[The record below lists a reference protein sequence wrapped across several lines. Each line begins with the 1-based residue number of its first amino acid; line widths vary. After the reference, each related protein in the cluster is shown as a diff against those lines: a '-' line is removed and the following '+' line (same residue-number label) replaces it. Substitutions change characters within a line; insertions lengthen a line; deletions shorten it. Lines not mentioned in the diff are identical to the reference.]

1 LVSDTTHEIEF
12 YSKEKLKMANKNS
25 VNTTSSITK
34 HTRKQLEKSTGAG
47 AVDKSDFNKLVYS
60 SLNSKDDGISK
71 PDENKPLRIEKNF
84 NKHIVDLAVSQTKGW
99 RFSAPSHQISLEG
112 KEINIAES
120 GLSIM
125 YCELNADEDLW
136 QAAKFYLGSQTG
148 KVGINTYNPNAQ
160 LHVVQS
166 EQDNDLLKL
175 TLANNA
181 DVVHVDKNG
190 ATTLN
195 KTLTL
200 NEELIINKALQL
212 PGGVV
217 TSITS
222 DKLDGNQAALV
233 TDKVVR
239 DYITN
244 EINRLQNLLDQKAP
258 KEGDRGQNFASND
271 LVATTLSLAEGE
283 KITAIATAVDLGGA
297 DNSDSRIPT
306 QKAVKEYVDN
316 RSNDAANNLS
326 THANH
331 TTAEFSRLQAELSSE
346 IVGKA
351 NKQGDGGEDFQC
363 NHLLANSLKLTASD
377 VIRAISNANDLGG
390 EQSSHINLATQ
401 KAVKEY
407 NDNAV
412 KNAIFADRSGLK
424 VYIGEAYFEGKN
436 YRDNHPY
443 LEVVTMPH
451 AFSKPSSYFINA
463 DVVESNE
470 HRQPAPNNAVFT
482 THDWWPITQNTFAIR
497 LRFNNFG
504 GGRVKMILIRYFAI
518 GY

>member
-1 LVSDTTHEIEF
+1 MADKDSVSTA
-12 YSKEKLKMANKNS
+12 SS
-25 VNTTSSITK
+25 VIK

-71 PDENKPLRIEKNF
+71 PDENKPLRIEKKF
-84 NKHIVDLAVSQTKGW
+84 GKHIVDLAVSQTKGW
-99 RFSAPSHQISLEG
+99 RFSAPSNQISLEG

-120 GLSIM
+120 GLSIT

-136 QAAKFYLGSQTG
+136 QAAKLYLGSQTG

-175 TLANNA
+175 TLANNI
-181 DVVHVDKNG
+181 DILHVDKHG

-212 PGGVV
+212 AGGVV

-222 DKLDGNQAALV
+222 DKLDGNQTALV

-239 DYITN
+239 DHITN
-244 EINRLQNLLDQKAP
+244 EINRLQNFLDQKAP

-271 LVATTLSLAEGE
+271 LVATTLSLADGE
-283 KITAIATAVDLGGA
+283 KITAIATAIDLGGT

-316 RSNDAANNLS
+316 RNNEIANNLS

-331 TTAEFSRLQAELSSE
+331 TNAEFSRLQADLSTGIE
-346 IVGKA
+346 AKA
-351 NKQGDGGEDFQC
+351 NKQGDGGQDFQC
-363 NHLLANSLKLTASD
+363 NHLLANSLKLALSD
-377 VIRAISNANDLGG
+377 PINAISNANDLGG

-401 KAVKEY
+401 KAIKEY
-407 NDNAV
+407 IDNAV
-412 KNAIFADRSGLK
+412 RNAVFANQSGIKLC
-424 VYIGEAYFEGKN
+424 ISERYFDSKD
-436 YRDNHPY
+436 YKDNHTY
-443 LEVVTMPH
+443 IEEVNMSH
-451 AFSKPSSYFINA
+451 SFSDLHSYFVTTIVA
-463 DVVESNE
+463 EAKEDRRA
-470 HRQPAPNNAVFT
+470 HDGLAVFT
-482 THDWWPITQNTFAIR
+482 THEWWPVDQSRFR
-497 LRFNNFG
+497 VRFRFNDY
-504 GGRVKMILIRYFAI
+504 GGRINLIVVRYLAI